1 MQCMDMTPEQVAEI
15 LKPCAGQ
22 RGKLVVLLPNGG
34 RMVLGSDDSEVLAKT
49 LARPDGL
56 VRVERSDGSWLV
68 LDPGAVAAVAWQP
81 DNADDDFAPVG
92 PYV

>member
-1 MQCMDMTPEQVAEI
+1 MTPEQIAEI
-15 LKPCAGQ
+15 LRPCAGQ
-22 RGKLVVLLPNGG
+22 RGMVVVLSPNGG
-34 RMVLGSDDSEVLAKT
+34 RVVLGSDDSEVLAET
-49 LARPDGL
+49 LVRQDGL

-81 DNADDDFAPVG
+81 DNTDDDYAPVG